1 MPAHGRPHRDRCPAL
16 TACPLGLA
24 PPYGGAL
31 VALVL
36 GRDPVGSSGRVAAVV
51 PLAPLVLGHRS
62 LAQRRDLAAQPVDF
76 RRACF
81 GCVQNADLGAGRIS
95 GAKHK
100 VRVVIEAVAA
110 PVWRV
115 HGPHHRNVPAGRD
128 LLRDPLHDLPPDLGR
143 GNGRQG
149 HVELAGHGAV
159 APGLAA
165 VELGGEV
172 GRGGVLG
179 ASVPDRDRRGFAPIV
194 QDRAAVHVGRDRR
207 RDIRARA
214 GSGAATRAG
223 YGGDV
228 GVVHWRKGKAGVS
241 GRKP

>member
-51 PLAPLVLGHRS
+51 PLAPLVLGHRC

-228 GVVHWRKGKAGVS
+228 GVVH
-241 GRKP
+241 